1 MVDKAGLQ
9 TAWRLARRADVVK
22 RALLTGMF
30 VGGILTIINQGD
42 AILSGSLTAGGLV
55 KIALTACVPYCVS
68 TYSSVA
74 AMLQYGE
81 R

>member
-1 MVDKAGLQ
+1 MVDTAGLRD
-9 TAWRLARRADVVK
+9 AWRLARRADVVK
-22 RALLTGMF
+22 RALITGIL
-30 VGGILTIINQGD
+30 VGGILTLINQGD
-42 AILSGSLTAGGLV
+42 AILSGSLTASGLI